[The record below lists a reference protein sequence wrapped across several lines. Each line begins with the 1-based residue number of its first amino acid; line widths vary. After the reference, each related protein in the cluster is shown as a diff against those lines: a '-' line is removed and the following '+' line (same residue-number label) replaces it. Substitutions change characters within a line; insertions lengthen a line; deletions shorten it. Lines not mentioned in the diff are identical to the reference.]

1 MPALEGAPRSRRASS
16 LMGTAHGGR
25 PSHSDDS
32 TTRRAGLLDAM
43 ATSTSSRAMTATSS
57 RTPSRC
63 SSSRSRSRRDG
74 TRARAT
80 RANAAGDDEDETR
93 AREGR
98 RAAFGP
104 STADARR
111 VRDELS
117 ERSLTSAGWDDARGF
132 LAKRASTALGRAACE
147 TLEPATTS
155 REATRWLDET
165 EAAMAMESAHGVS
178 LDFGGMLTAE
188 VRRGFFKTRQGSP
201 LGGDELAATAAFLE
215 SARRLKSSIEGV
227 TESGEVPRALEPLR
241 RIVRDVMTHGEL
253 VEKIRGAVVE
263 TGEFRD
269 NASQALR
276 RARAQKGAAEGKL
289 KKAMQ
294 GKGTPTMHQ
303 GRMVL
308 AVAAPAPP
316 DVLVVGTAAGGA
328 MVLIEP
334 PGIVT
339 LNRELAQ
346 AVDAEKSAIDAIKRE
361 LSNDISLVV
370 DELLECL
377 DVVVRLDVVT
387 AKCRYSQALNGVRPV
402 FSKFTDDEGVFY
414 DEHVFED
421 DDEDDQPTIEDDEAE
436 NEASDAMTPS
446 NVREEERTQLL
457 VELVG
462 LRQPVLASQ
471 AIEAAAE
478 RRRAAAEEAEMKQEG
493 NDGVRPTGGAST
505 GYKVAT
511 RGSIKSASGKETDFY
526 DELYNEEYDDE
537 CDDDDGTAP
546 KLKGPVP
553 VDIFASKKTKV
564 VVITGPNTGG
574 KTAAMKAV
582 GLAALMAKS
591 GIFIPAERAVVPFFD
606 KVLVDIGDD
615 QSLMTSLSTFSG
627 RLTRAQAILE
637 QCTPE
642 SLVLMDE
649 VGTGTSPAEG
659 AAIGYAM
666 LKSLAGIVSGQLGAC
681 LTFATTHHGQLKALK
696 YEYEEFEN
704 AAVEFD
710 EADLRPTYKLLWG
723 VPGRSSALQIATR
736 YDLDGDVIDEARNLL
751 GEGLIS
757 LDDTISKLETAR
769 RDADE
774 DISAAIGMLDEI
786 DSTIPRVEVTMGSI
800 NSIKEATEYSQA
812 GAIMNMMREAKVRI
826 ADAARK
832 EKQKNAVAPSKIS
845 AAAAGETDR
854 EREMRMAKEAA
865 EQLKAEQEALAAN
878 WIPSPD
884 EEVKINSTGMSGKV
898 VSVDGST
905 VTVQAGRMQVKVNVD
920 DISQGY
926 TPSTTAPKMKIKK
939 VRGASL
945 AARRADDL
953 LATSGRVSKPPPS
966 SGAKNSFGEFELSD
980 DDLRATVGDNV
991 IVKKSGFKGKVIDD
1005 EDGLLTVQAGPN
1017 RVLAPA
1023 HTVEIVQAVKSQ
1035 KTVSKKKKG
1044 KKGGFNLPNATK
1056 TEAPKPSAESSA
1068 SSLAAL
1074 QAKFGKKN

>member
-1 MPALEGAPRSRRASS
+1 
-16 LMGTAHGGR
+16 
-25 PSHSDDS
+25 
-32 TTRRAGLLDAM
+32 
-43 ATSTSSRAMTATSS
+43 
-57 RTPSRC
+57 
-63 SSSRSRSRRDG
+63 
-74 TRARAT
+74 
-80 RANAAGDDEDETR
+80 
-93 AREGR
+93 
-98 RAAFGP
+98 
-104 STADARR
+104 
-111 VRDELS
+111 
-117 ERSLTSAGWDDARGF
+117 
-132 LAKRASTALGRAACE
+132 
-147 TLEPATTS
+147 
-155 REATRWLDET
+155 
-165 EAAMAMESAHGVS
+165 
-178 LDFGGMLTAE
+178 
-188 VRRGFFKTRQGSP
+188 
-201 LGGDELAATAAFLE
+201 
-215 SARRLKSSIEGV
+215 
-227 TESGEVPRALEPLR
+227 
-241 RIVRDVMTHGEL
+241 
-253 VEKIRGAVVE
+253 
-263 TGEFRD
+263 
-269 NASQALR
+269 
-276 RARAQKGAAEGKL
+276 
-289 KKAMQ
+289 
-294 GKGTPTMHQ
+294 
-303 GRMVL
+303 
-308 AVAAPAPP
+308 
-316 DVLVVGTAAGGA
+316 

-370 DELLECL
+370 EELLECL
-377 DVVVRLDVVT
+377 DVVVRLDVVA

-402 FSKFTDDEGVFY
+402 FSKFTDDEDVFY
-414 DEHVFED
+414 DEHVIE
-421 DDEDDQPTIEDDEAE
+421 EDDEPMSEGNNAE
-436 NEASDAMTPS
+436 NEASDAMTS
-446 NVREEERTQLL
+446 SSGREEERTQLL
-457 VELVG
+457 LELVG

-478 RRRAAAEEAEMKQEG
+478 RRKAAAEEAEMKQGG
-493 NDGVRPTGGAST
+493 NSGVRATGGAST

-511 RGSIKSASGKETDFY
+511 RGSIKSASAKEMDCY
-526 DELYNEEYDDE
+526 DELYNDDYDEE

-615 QSLMTSLSTFSG
+615 QSLLTSLSTFSG

-659 AAIGYAM
+659 AAIGYAL

-710 EADLRPTYKLLWG
+710 EVDLRPTYKLLWG

-736 YDLDGDVIDEARNLL
+736 YNLDSDVVEEARNLL
-751 GEGLIS
+751 GEGLVS

-769 RDADE
+769 RDADA

-786 DSTIPRVEVTMGSI
+786 DSTVPRVEVTMGSI
-800 NSIKEATEYSQA
+800 SSIKEATEYSQA

-854 EREMRMAKEAA
+854 EREIRMAKEAA

-920 DISQGY
+920 DISQVY
-926 TPSTTAPKMKIKK
+926 TPSSTGPKMTIKK

-953 LATSGRVSKPPPS
+953 LATSGRVSKPPPA
-966 SGAKNSFGEFELSD
+966 SGVKNSFGDFNLSD

-1017 RVLAPA
+1017 RVLALA
-1023 HTVEIVQAVKSQ
+1023 HTVEIVATSQ

-1044 KKGGFNLPNATK
+1044 KKVGFNLPNATNN
-1056 TEAPKPSAESSA
+1056 EAPKPSAETSA

>member
-1 MPALEGAPRSRRASS
+1 VTSGLGDASAMATTVATTTRAVATAPSW
-16 LMGTAHGGR
+16 
-25 PSHSDDS
+25 
-32 TTRRAGLLDAM
+32 TRRA
-43 ATSTSSRAMTATSS
+43 RAVRRRAA
-57 RTPSRC
+57 
-63 SSSRSRSRRDG
+63 SRRDAA
-74 TRARAT
+74 RARAT
-80 RANAAGDDEDETR
+80 SDATEVGDVDETTT
-93 AREGR
+93 REGR

-111 VRDELS
+111 VRDELL
-117 ERSLTSAGWDDARGF
+117 ERSLASAGWDDARAF
-132 LAKRASTALGRAACE
+132 LAKRASTASGRAACE

-155 REATRWLDET
+155 REAMRALDET
-165 EAAMAMESAHGVS
+165 EAAMAMESKHGVS

-188 VRRGFFKTRQGSP
+188 VRRGFYKTRQGSP

-215 SARRLKSSIEGV
+215 SAKRLKSSIEGV
-227 TESGEVPRALEPLR
+227 TESGELPRALEPLR
-241 RIVRDVMTHGEL
+241 QIVRDVMTHGEL
-253 VEKIRGAVVE
+253 AEKIRGAVEE

-269 NASQALR
+269 NASQELR

-316 DVLVVGTAAGGA
+316 DVLIVGTAAGGA

-370 DELLECL
+370 EELLECL
-377 DVVVRLDVVT
+377 DVVVRLDVVA

-402 FSKFTDDEGVFY
+402 FSKFTDDDDVFY
-414 DEHVFED
+414 DERVIED
-421 DDEDDQPTIEDDEAE
+421 DDEPMSEDDYAE
-436 NEASDAMTPS
+436 NEASDTMTS
-446 NVREEERTQLL
+446 SSGREEERTQLL
-457 VELVG
+457 LELVG

-478 RRRAAAEEAEMKQEG
+478 RRKAAAEEAEMKQGG
-493 NDGVRPTGGAST
+493 NNGVRATGGAST

-511 RGSIKSASGKETDFY
+511 RGSIKSASVKETDFY
-526 DELYNEEYDDE
+526 DELYNDEYDEE

-546 KLKGPVP
+546 KIKGPVP

-615 QSLMTSLSTFSG
+615 QSLLTSLSTFSG

-659 AAIGYAM
+659 AAIGYAL

-736 YDLDGDVIDEARNLL
+736 YNLDSDAVDEARNLL
-751 GEGLIS
+751 GEGLVS

-769 RDADE
+769 RDADA

-800 NSIKEATEYSQA
+800 SSIKEATDYSQA

-832 EKQKNAVAPSKIS
+832 EKQKNAIAPSKIS

-854 EREMRMAKEAA
+854 EREIRMAKEAA

-920 DISQGY
+920 DISQVY
-926 TPSTTAPKMKIKK
+926 TPSSTGPKMTIKK

-966 SGAKNSFGEFELSD
+966 SGVKNSFGDFNLSD

-1023 HTVEIVQAVKSQ
+1023 HTVEIVTTSQ

-1044 KKGGFNLPNATK
+1044 KKVGFNLPNATNN
-1056 TEAPKPSAESSA
+1056 EAPKPSAETSA

>member
-1 MPALEGAPRSRRASS
+1 M
-16 LMGTAHGGR
+16 
-25 PSHSDDS
+25 
-32 TTRRAGLLDAM
+32 
-43 ATSTSSRAMTATSS
+43 
-57 RTPSRC
+57 
-63 SSSRSRSRRDG
+63 
-74 TRARAT
+74 
-80 RANAAGDDEDETR
+80 
-93 AREGR
+93 
-98 RAAFGP
+98 
-104 STADARR
+104 
-111 VRDELS
+111 
-117 ERSLTSAGWDDARGF
+117 
-132 LAKRASTALGRAACE
+132 
-147 TLEPATTS
+147 
-155 REATRWLDET
+155 
-165 EAAMAMESAHGVS
+165 
-178 LDFGGMLTAE
+178 
-188 VRRGFFKTRQGSP
+188 
-201 LGGDELAATAAFLE
+201 
-215 SARRLKSSIEGV
+215 
-227 TESGEVPRALEPLR
+227 
-241 RIVRDVMTHGEL
+241 
-253 VEKIRGAVVE
+253 
-263 TGEFRD
+263 
-269 NASQALR
+269 
-276 RARAQKGAAEGKL
+276 
-289 KKAMQ
+289 
-294 GKGTPTMHQ
+294 
-303 GRMVL
+303 
-308 AVAAPAPP
+308 
-316 DVLVVGTAAGGA
+316 
-328 MVLIEP
+328 
-334 PGIVT
+334 
-339 LNRELAQ
+339 
-346 AVDAEKSAIDAIKRE
+346 
-361 LSNDISLVV
+361 
-370 DELLECL
+370 
-377 DVVVRLDVVT
+377 
-387 AKCRYSQALNGVRPV
+387 
-402 FSKFTDDEGVFY
+402 
-414 DEHVFED
+414 
-421 DDEDDQPTIEDDEAE
+421 
-436 NEASDAMTPS
+436 
-446 NVREEERTQLL
+446 
-457 VELVG
+457 
-462 LRQPVLASQ
+462 LASQ

-511 RGSIKSASGKETDFY
+511 RGSIKSASGKETDVY

-582 GLAALMAKS
+582 GLAVLMAKS

-649 VGTGTSPAEG
+649 VGTGRSPAEG

-966 SGAKNSFGEFELSD
+966 KA
-980 DDLRATVGDNV
+980 
-991 IVKKSGFKGKVIDD
+991 
-1005 EDGLLTVQAGPN
+1005 
-1017 RVLAPA
+1017 
-1023 HTVEIVQAVKSQ
+1023 
-1035 KTVSKKKKG
+1035 
-1044 KKGGFNLPNATK
+1044 
-1056 TEAPKPSAESSA
+1056 APKIRLENL
-1068 SSLAAL
+1068 SSLMMICAQLSAITSS
-1074 QAKFGKKN
+1074 